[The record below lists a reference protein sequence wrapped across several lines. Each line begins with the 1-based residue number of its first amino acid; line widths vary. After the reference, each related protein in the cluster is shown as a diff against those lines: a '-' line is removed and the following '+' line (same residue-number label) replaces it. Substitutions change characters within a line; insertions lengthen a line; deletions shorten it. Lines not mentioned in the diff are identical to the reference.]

1 MASKQKSIYICKNCG
16 YESAK
21 WYGKCP
27 SCNEWGTLDEETIV
41 TENKSTKKVSTGSL
55 KNCNVLKLDA
65 IDSSTEFRYNTGISE
80 LNRVLGGG
88 LVKGSLVLLSGDPG
102 IGKSTLLLQICN
114 YLSKDLS
121 VLYVSGEESAY
132 QLKMRAKR
140 LNVKSDNLSVMCET
154 DAEVVCEY
162 IKTAKPNIVMIDSI
176 QTMSIPELSS
186 STGSITQVREC
197 TNLFMQTSKNNDIS
211 IILVGHVNKDGNIAG
226 PKVLEHI
233 VDTVLYFEGERNYSY
248 RILRAA
254 KNRFGSTNEI
264 GVFEMNDTGLSQIES
279 PSMALLAGRPINVSG
294 TCVTC
299 LIEGSR
305 PILAEIQG
313 LATTTGFGNP
323 RRMSTGFDYNRMAM
337 IIAIL
342 EKRAG
347 YFFSNMDCY
356 LNIVGGL
363 RADEPASDLA
373 AAVAL
378 ISSLKDTVID
388 SETIVFGEIGLA
400 GEIRMVNNCEQ
411 RIKESERLGFK
422 RCIIPRQNMKKLNK
436 ASFTDIEVIGVRNI
450 REAFEVAADNAY

>member
-1 MASKQKSIYICKNCG
+1 MASKQKSVYICKNCG

-27 SCNEWGTLDEETIV
+27 ACNEWGTLDEETIV
-41 TENKSTKKVSTGSL
+41 TENKSAKKVSSGNL
-55 KNCNVLKLDA
+55 KSCNVLKLDA

-140 LNVKSDNLSVMCET
+140 LNVKSENLSVMCET

-162 IKTAKPNIVMIDSI
+162 IKTAKPDIVMIDSI

-186 STGSITQVREC
+186 STGSVTQVREC
-197 TNLFMQTSKNNDIS
+197 TNLFMQTAKNNDIS

-248 RILRAA
+248 RILRAV

-264 GVFEMNDTGLSQIES
+264 GVFEMNDAGLSQIES
-279 PSMALLAGRPINVSG
+279 PSMALLSGRPINVSG

-337 IIAIL
+337 LIAIL

-422 RCIIPRQNMKKLNK
+422 RCIIPRQNIKKLNK
-436 ASFTDIEVIGVRNI
+436 TSFTDIEVIGVRNI
-450 REAFEVAADNAY
+450 REAFEVAADNG

>member
-1 MASKQKSIYICKNCG
+1 MASKQKTVYICSNCG

-27 SCNEWGTLDEETIV
+27 SCNEWGTLNEEVIR
-41 TENKSTKKVSTGSL
+41 TESKSTKNTTTVINKGL
-55 KNCNVLKLDA
+55 NVLKLNQ
-65 IDSSTEFRYNTGISE
+65 IDSSTEFRFNTGISE

-114 YLSKDLS
+114 YLSNDLS

-140 LNVKSDNLSVMCET
+140 LGVKSENLSVMCET
-154 DAEVVCEY
+154 DAEIVCEY
-162 IKTAKPNIVMIDSI
+162 IKTSKPNIVMVDSI
-176 QTMSIPELSS
+176 QTMNISDLSS

-248 RILRAA
+248 RILRAV

-264 GVFEMNDTGLSQIES
+264 GVFEMTDVGLSQIES
-279 PSMALLAGRPINVSG
+279 PSMALLAGRPTNVSG

-313 LATTTGFGNP
+313 LATTSGFGNP
-323 RRMSTGFDYNRMAM
+323 RRMATGFDYNRMAM
-337 IIAIL
+337 LIAIL

-373 AAVAL
+373 VAVAL
-378 ISSLKDTVID
+378 ISSLKDAIID

-436 ASFTDIEVIGVRNI
+436 ASFTDIEVIGVRNV
-450 REAFEVAADNAY
+450 REAFEVAIENV

>member
-27 SCNEWGTLDEETIV
+27 SCNEWGTLDEETII
-41 TENKSTKKVSTGSL
+41 TENKSVKKAGTSSL

-388 SETIVFGEIGLA
+388 NETIVFGEIGLA

-436 ASFTDIEVIGVRNI
+436 STFSDIEVIGVRNI
-450 REAFEVAADNAY
+450 REAFEVATDNA

>member
-27 SCNEWGTLDEETIV
+27 SCNEWGTLDEETII
-41 TENKSTKKVSTGSL
+41 TENKSVKKAGTSSL

-436 ASFTDIEVIGVRNI
+436 STFSDIEVIGVRNI
-450 REAFEVAADNAY
+450 REAFEVATDNA

>member
-27 SCNEWGTLDEETIV
+27 SCNEWGTLDEETII
-41 TENKSTKKVSTGSL
+41 TENKSVKKAGTSSL

-176 QTMSIPELSS
+176 QTMIIPELSS

-347 YFFSNMDCY
+347 YLFSNMDCY

-400 GEIRMVNNCEQ
+400 GEIRMVNSCEQ

-436 ASFTDIEVIGVRNI
+436 SAFSDIEVIGVRNI
-450 REAFEVAADNAY
+450 REAFEVATDNA

>member
-1 MASKQKSIYICKNCG
+1 MASKQKSVYICSNCG

-27 SCNEWGTLDEETIV
+27 ACNEWGTLDEEFIK
-41 TENKSTKKVSTGSL
+41 TETKSSKKTTSVINKGL
-55 KNCNVLKLDA
+55 NVLKLDS

-88 LVKGSLVLLSGDPG
+88 LVRGSLVLLSGDPG

-114 YLSKDLS
+114 FLSKDLT

-140 LNVKSDNLSVMCET
+140 LGVKSDNLSVMCET
-154 DAEVVCEY
+154 DAEIVCEY
-162 IKTAKPNIVMIDSI
+162 LRTEKPNIVMVDSI
-176 QTMSIPELSS
+176 QTMNIPELSS

-211 IILVGHVNKDGNIAG
+211 TILVGHVNKDGNIAG

-248 RILRAA
+248 RILRAV

-264 GVFEMNDTGLSQIES
+264 GVFEMTDSGLSQIES
-279 PSMALLAGRPINVSG
+279 PSMALLAGRPTHVSG

-299 LIEGSR
+299 LMEGSR

-337 IIAIL
+337 LIAIL

-373 AAVAL
+373 VAVAL
-378 ISSLKDTVID
+378 ISSLKDTIID

-400 GEIRMVNNCEQ
+400 GEIRTVNNCEQ

-422 RCIIPRQNMKKLNK
+422 RCIIPRQNIKGLSK
-436 ASFTDIEVIGVRNI
+436 ASFTDIEVIGVRNV
-450 REAFEVAADNAY
+450 REAFEVAAENA

>member
-27 SCNEWGTLDEETIV
+27 SCNEWGTLDEETII
-41 TENKSTKKVSTGSL
+41 TENKSTKKSSVGNL
-55 KNCNVLKLDA
+55 KNCNVLKLDD

-176 QTMSIPELSS
+176 QTMNLPELSS
-186 STGSITQVREC
+186 STGSVTQVREC

-313 LATTTGFGNP
+313 LASTTGFGNP

-436 ASFTDIEVIGVRNI
+436 ASFTNIEVIGVRNI
-450 REAFEVAADNAY
+450 REAFEVASDNA

>member
-1 MASKQKSIYICKNCG
+1 M
-16 YESAK
+16 
-21 WYGKCP
+21 
-27 SCNEWGTLDEETIV
+27 
-41 TENKSTKKVSTGSL
+41 
-55 KNCNVLKLDA
+55 
-65 IDSSTEFRYNTGISE
+65 
-80 LNRVLGGG
+80 
-88 LVKGSLVLLSGDPG
+88 
-102 IGKSTLLLQICN
+102 
-114 YLSKDLS
+114 
-121 VLYVSGEESAY
+121 
-132 QLKMRAKR
+132 
-140 LNVKSDNLSVMCET
+140 SDN
-154 DAEVVCEY
+154 
-162 IKTAKPNIVMIDSI
+162 
-176 QTMSIPELSS
+176 
-186 STGSITQVREC
+186 
-197 TNLFMQTSKNNDIS
+197 
-211 IILVGHVNKDGNIAG
+211 
-226 PKVLEHI
+226 
-233 VDTVLYFEGERNYSY
+233 
-248 RILRAA
+248 
-254 KNRFGSTNEI
+254 
-264 GVFEMNDTGLSQIES
+264 GLTQIES

-313 LATTTGFGNP
+313 LATTSGFGNP

-347 YFFSNMDCY
+347 FFFSNMDCY

-378 ISSLKDTVID
+378 LSSLKDVIID

-436 ASFTDIEVIGVRNI
+436 NSFTDIEVIGVRNI
-450 REAFEVAADNAY
+450 REAFEVATDNV

>member
-1 MASKQKSIYICKNCG
+1 MASKQKTVYICSNCG

-27 SCNEWGTLDEETIV
+27 SCNEWGTLDEEVVISESKTSKKATTVI
-41 TENKSTKKVSTGSL
+41 NKGL
-55 KNCNVLKLDA
+55 NVLKLDS
-65 IDSSTEFRYNTGISE
+65 IDSSREFRFNTGISE

-114 YLSKDLS
+114 HLSKDLT
-121 VLYVSGEESAY
+121 VLYISGEESAY

-140 LNVKSDNLSVMCET
+140 LGVKSENLSVMCET

-162 IKTAKPNIVMIDSI
+162 LRTEKPDIVMVDSI

-211 IILVGHVNKDGNIAG
+211 TILVGHVNKDGNIAG

-264 GVFEMNDTGLSQIES
+264 GVFEMTEMGLSQIES

-313 LATTTGFGNP
+313 LATTSGFGNP
-323 RRMSTGFDYNRMAM
+323 RRMATGFDYNRMAM
-337 IIAIL
+337 LIAIL

-373 AAVAL
+373 VAVSL

-436 ASFTDIEVIGVRNI
+436 ASFTDIEVIGVRNV
-450 REAFEVAADNAY
+450 REAFEVAVDNA

>member
-1 MASKQKSIYICKNCG
+1 MASKQKSVYICSNCG

-27 SCNEWGTLDEETIV
+27 SCNEWGTLDEEFIK
-41 TENKSTKKVSTGSL
+41 TEAKSSKKTTSVINKGL
-55 KNCNVLKLDA
+55 NVLKLDS

-88 LVKGSLVLLSGDPG
+88 LVRGSLVLLSGDPG

-114 YLSKDLS
+114 FLSKDLT

-140 LNVKSDNLSVMCET
+140 LGVKSDNLSVMCET
-154 DAEVVCEY
+154 DAEIVCEY
-162 IKTAKPNIVMIDSI
+162 LRTEKPNIVMVDSI
-176 QTMSIPELSS
+176 QTMNIPELSS

-211 IILVGHVNKDGNIAG
+211 TILVGHVNKDGNIAG

-248 RILRAA
+248 RILRAV

-264 GVFEMNDTGLSQIES
+264 GVFEMTDAGLSQIES
-279 PSMALLAGRPINVSG
+279 PSMALLAGRPTNVSG

-299 LIEGSR
+299 LMEGSR

-337 IIAIL
+337 LIAIL

-373 AAVAL
+373 VAVAL

-400 GEIRMVNNCEQ
+400 GEIRTVNNCEQ

-422 RCIIPRQNMKKLNK
+422 RCIIPRQNMKGLSK
-436 ASFTDIEVIGVRNI
+436 ASFKDIEVIGVRNV
-450 REAFEVAADNAY
+450 REAFEVAAENA